1 MSNYILPLMV
11 LGIVIYGIVKK
22 VDLYD
27 VFLEGSKESFKMA
40 YTIFPNLLAMVVS
53 VNILVDS
60 GFLEFLIQLIFPF
73 LKVPIEVISLAFM
86 RPISGNATLALLNTI
101 YTKYGVDHFYSLL
114 GSTIQGCT
122 DTTLYVIAL
131 YYGSIGIKN
140 TKYAL
145 KASLFADVVGITAGI
160 IICHILFS

>member
-11 LGIVIYGIVKK
+11 LGIVIYGIIKK

-40 YTIFPNLLAMVVS
+40 YTIFPNLLAMIVS
-53 VNILVDS
+53 VNILIDS
-60 GFLEFLIQLIFPF
+60 GILEFLIELVLPF
-73 LKVPIEVISLAFM
+73 LKIPIEVISLAFM

-140 TKYAL
+140 TRYAL
-145 KASLFADVVGITAGI
+145 KASLLADVVGITASI
-160 IICHILFS
+160 LVCHFLFS

>member
-1 MSNYILPLMV
+1 
-11 LGIVIYGIVKK
+11 
-22 VDLYD
+22 
-27 VFLEGSKESFKMA
+27 MA
-40 YTIFPNLLAMVVS
+40 YTIFPTLLAMIVS

-60 GFLEFLIQLIFPF
+60 GILEFIINLLISS
-73 LKVPIEVISLAFM
+73 LKVPIEIISLAVM

-101 YTKYGVDHFYSLL
+101 YTKYGVDNFYSLL

-140 TKYAL
+140 TRYAL
-145 KASLFADVVGITAGI
+145 KVSLLADVVGITASI
-160 IICHILFS
+160 LVCYFLFS

>member
-11 LGIVIYGIVKK
+11 LGIVIYGIIKK

-40 YTIFPNLLAMVVS
+40 HTIFPNLLAMIVS
-53 VNILVDS
+53 VNLLIDS
-60 GFLEFLIQLIFPF
+60 GILEFLIELVLPF
-73 LKVPIEVISLAFM
+73 LKIPIEVISLAFM

-140 TKYAL
+140 TRYAL
-145 KASLFADVVGITAGI
+145 KASLLADVVGITASI
-160 IICHILFS
+160 LVCHFLFS

>member
-1 MSNYILPLMV
+1 MSNYILPFMV
-11 LGIVIYGIVKK
+11 LIIVVYGIYKK
-22 VDLYD
+22 IDLYD
-27 VFLEGSKESFKMA
+27 VFLDGSKESFSMA
-40 YTIFPNLLAMVVS
+40 YTIFPNLLAMIVS

-60 GFLEFLIQLIFPF
+60 GFLEFLINLFVNS
-73 LKVPIEVISLAFM
+73 LKVPIEIISLAIM

-101 YTKYGVDHFYSLL
+101 YTKYGVDNFYSLL

-140 TKYAL
+140 TRYAL
-145 KASLFADVVGITAGI
+145 KVSLLADIVGITSSI
-160 IICHILFS
+160 LICYFLFS